1 MDQLSHI
8 RTVFSIIIGLS
19 VAHLLKGVAK
29 IIEDPQRNKPYVVH
43 LLWVLFI
50 FLLVVDFWWWEFKLA
65 SVTTWN
71 FAMYG
76 YIILYV
82 IVYYLVC
89 ALFFP
94 EKMKEG
100 MSYETYYYSRN
111 GWIFGLVALLF
122 LMDVGDTL
130 IKGTGYYQKLGPE
143 YTIRIVAHAML
154 CGVAA
159 MTKNK
164 KFHLIL
170 VILFLLYNV
179 SWIFRK
185 YYLP

>member
-29 IIEDPQRNKPYVVH
+29 IIEDPQRNKPYAVH

-82 IVYYLVC
+82 IVYYQ
-89 ALFFP
+89 
-94 EKMKEG
+94 K
-100 MSYETYYYSRN
+100 TRN
-111 GWIFGLVALLF
+111 S
-122 LMDVGDTL
+122 T
-130 IKGTGYYQKLGPE
+130 
-143 YTIRIVAHAML
+143 
-154 CGVAA
+154 
-159 MTKNK
+159 
-164 KFHLIL
+164 
-170 VILFLLYNV
+170 
-179 SWIFRK
+179 
-185 YYLP
+185 